1 MFDPNT
7 TSAEIYFQVG
17 AGALAISNSIE
28 VFFLTMVTFQKYSTL
43 YFYALVVCACG
54 DILFTGGFIDLFFEL
69 YLEGSTIY
77 RPLIVLTL
85 GWYGM
90 VTGFAVVMYSR
101 LHLINVPKKYIQ
113 YVKYMIC
120 YNVVFS
126 HFPTTVLTFGANVIG
141 TPVWNNGYN
150 TMEKIQVT
158 FFMIQE
164 MILGLMYL
172 HWTRKL
178 TLSKKTTQLVR
189 QTMYINAF
197 VLFLDLITTA
207 IEYAGYYGYQI
218 MFKAAV
224 YSLKLKLEFYILN
237 ILTKSLHKNTPEGQ
251 KEFVA
256 SGQVTVQPP
265 SSTA

>member
-28 VFFLTMVTFQKYSTL
+28 VLFLTMVTFQKYSTL

-158 FFMIQE
+158 FFYDSRNDI
-164 MILGLMYL
+164 GFNVF
-172 HWTRKL
+172 
-178 TLSKKTTQLVR
+178 TLDSKIDIKQKNHTTCSS
-189 QTMYINAF
+189 NN
-197 VLFLDLITTA
+197 
-207 IEYAGYYGYQI
+207 
-218 MFKAAV
+218 V
-224 YSLKLKLEFYILN
+224 Y
-237 ILTKSLHKNTPEGQ
+237 
-251 KEFVA
+251 
-256 SGQVTVQPP
+256 
-265 SSTA
+265 